1 MDSHTPTVDHAGR
14 RSENVRRMQETR
26 HAAMHGLQARRI
38 LFQGTSESP
47 LEDPQNYLSA
57 L

>member
-47 LEDPQNYLSA
+47 LEDTQNYLSA